1 MPDETSLPTASGTW
15 HAPAADL
22 RRALA
27 APAWADL
34 RELGVIEVAGS
45 DAVSFLHSQLTAD
58 IEHASPGQVAPA
70 GFCTAKGRL
79 LATFDFWRDGAN
91 VELQLPR
98 EILPSVLKRV
108 AMFVLRAKA
117 TLADVSDDWTTIAV
131 MGPGAGEVV
140 RGMTGQAAPA
150 AGSVQAS
157 DIPVTRVA
165 GSPRLPERFVLRGRG
180 AAGDALRRQLGST
193 AQVGAGVW
201 WWSQIDAGI
210 PTVVAATQ
218 EKFVPQMINF
228 EVLGGVNFRKGC
240 YPGQEV
246 VARSQYL
253 GKLRRRMAI
262 AHTAGETAAGADVFA
277 DGEVQPVGTVVMAA
291 SAPEGG
297 LDLLFECPVQQ
308 VEAGPLRAGGP
319 GGPRLEVRT
328 LPYALVDVT
337 A

>member
-1 MPDETSLPTASGTW
+1 MPDETPLPAASGTW
-15 HAPAADL
+15 RAAAAEFG
-22 RRALA
+22 RALA
-27 APAWADL
+27 SPVWVDL
-34 RELGVIEVAGS
+34 RELGVIEVSGG
-45 DAVSFLHSQLTAD
+45 DAASFLHSQLTAD
-58 IEHASPGQVAPA
+58 VTHAAQGQVSPA

-79 LATFDFWRDGAN
+79 LATFDFWREGEN

-98 EILPSVLKRV
+98 EILAPVLKRL

-117 TLADVSDDWTTIAV
+117 KLADVSDDWTTVALL
-131 MGPGAGEVV
+131 GPGAGEII
-140 RGMTGQAAPA
+140 RSLTGTVAPDCGSAQAD
-150 AGSVQAS
+150 GLF
-157 DIPVTRVA
+157 VTRVA
-165 GSPRLPERFVLRGRG
+165 GSPRVAERFVLRARG
-180 AAGDALRRQLGST
+180 AAGGLLRERLGSI
-193 AQVGAGVW
+193 AQVGPGVW

-210 PTVVAATQ
+210 PTVFAATQ

-262 AHTAGETAAGADVFA
+262 AHTEGEIAAGADILA
-277 DGEVQPVGTVVMAA
+277 EGEPQAVGTVVMAA
-291 SAPEGG
+291 AAPEGG
-297 LDLLFECPVQQ
+297 FDLLFECPVQH
-308 VEAGPLRAGGP
+308 VETGRLRAGDAEGP
-319 GGPRLEVRT
+319 SIELRA